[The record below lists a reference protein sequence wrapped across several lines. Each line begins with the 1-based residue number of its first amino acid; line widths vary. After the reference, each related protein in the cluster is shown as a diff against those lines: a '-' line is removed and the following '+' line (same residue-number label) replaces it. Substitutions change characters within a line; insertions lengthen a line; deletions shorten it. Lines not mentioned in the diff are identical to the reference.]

1 MNLLILLINYSSKS
15 QNRGLP
21 DIGDIHKF
29 HNFNEGTYQFQ
40 SMKGQDVGSQTWK
53 AYKPLHCPF
62 EQFPQIIFTWDVA
75 SKIIIINK
83 LKKSLIAHMSTCG
96 MMIHGQRKLSIWIV
110 RSTR

>member
-75 SKIIIINK
+75 SKKIIIIII
-83 LKKSLIAHMSTCG
+83 KSLIAHMSTCG